1 MKYDDH
7 KPYRE
12 MIRDKFKEVGDMIR
26 KQDETVNHPP
36 HYKQNA
42 VEAIHVIQAGLGAGF
57 ADYLKGNI
65 MKYLIRYKHKNGVE
79 DLKKAQ
85 WYLAKLIEV
94 EDGREKN

>member
-7 KPYRE
+7 TPYRE
-12 MIRDKFKEVGDMIR
+12 MIREPHREEGDMIR
-26 KQDETVNHPP
+26 KLDETVNHPP

-42 VEAIHVIQAGLGAGF
+42 VEAIHVIQAGVGAGF